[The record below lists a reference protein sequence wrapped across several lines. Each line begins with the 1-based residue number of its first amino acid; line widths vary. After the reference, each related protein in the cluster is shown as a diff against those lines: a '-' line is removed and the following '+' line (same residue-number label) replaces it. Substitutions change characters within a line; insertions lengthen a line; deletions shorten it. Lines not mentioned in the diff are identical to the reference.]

1 MELSEAFAIV
11 RTFRPEL
18 TLQPDHIC
26 PDEQQHRMNVCRWP
40 PHAVY
45 TEFDAKHSDT
55 PESLYQRLKA
65 GSALKP
71 SGISEN

>member
-11 RTFRPEL
+11 QTFRPEL

-26 PDEQQHRMNVCRWP
+26 MDEQQHLISACRWP
-40 PHAVY
+40 PHAIY

-55 PESLYQRLKA
+55 PESLYERLKA
-65 GSALKP
+65 RGDLKP
-71 SGISEN
+71 SGILQT